1 MRASAPTADSASNNA
16 HKLTAESDPNS
27 YLNYYKRATAYLSQG
42 KQSAALDDFNSIIA
56 MNPQFAQAYFQKAKV
71 LAKEGDLDDAAKAM
85 KQFSKLKPSDEAGSK
100 LSSDISGAKSA
111 LKAAENAAKKKNW
124 DDCVAE
130 ATKAI
135 HVSPNSKHVRELRV
149 RCETERGDAQAV
161 FADMTRLAALDPTNL
176 DAHVKLAQLAYY
188 LIDPTSALNELKKCL
203 HSDPDNKAC
212 KKLHRA
218 WRAGAKQLQQAHNFV
233 NGGKPRKAINLLRG
247 TQDEPGLIPSFEAA
261 LDEAVR
267 DGLVAPQFSAKEKSA
282 PRRELLALGCR
293 ATVDAQDFGS
303 RAGKQW
309 CEALLQLEPEN
320 ESALVFEGERLL
332 KAEDWEGA
340 VRALQKAFERNRSQ
354 AILQKLQKAERLL
367 KVSKQKDYYKVLD
380 VPRDADERTIKKA
393 FRKKAKE
400 NHPDKNGGSEKEMQA
415 INEAYEVLSDP
426 ELRARYD
433 NGDDPNDPT
442 GGQGGNPFGH
452 HGGGGM
458 PFFFQQGGGF
468 PGGGFPGGGFP
479 GGGFPGGGGGGGG
492 GQKFHFQWGQ

>member
-1 MRASAPTADSASNNA
+1 MFGHEAASAGYRHP
-16 HKLTAESDPNS
+16 KLTPESDPTS

-42 KQSAALDDFNSIIA
+42 KQNAALDDFNAIIDL
-56 MNPQFAQAYFQKAKV
+56 NPSFAQAYFQKAKV
-71 LAKEGDLDDAAKAM
+71 LAKEGDFDDAASAM
-85 KQFSKLKPSDEAGSK
+85 KKFSKLKPGDTAGSK
-100 LSSDISGAKSA
+100 LSSDISSAKAA
-111 LKAAENAAKKKNW
+111 LKAAEAAAKKKKW
-124 DDCVAE
+124 DECVE
-130 ATKAI
+130 QATRAV
-135 HVSPNSKHVRELRV
+135 HVAPNSKAVRELRV

-161 FADMTRLAALDPTNL
+161 FADMTRLTSLSPSDTE
-176 DAHVKLAQLAYY
+176 AHVRLAQLAYY
-188 LIDPTSALNELKKCL
+188 LIDGTSALNELKKCL

-212 KKLHRA
+212 KKLHRT
-218 WRAGAKQLQQAHNFV
+218 WRAQGKALQQAHNFV

-247 TQDEPGLIPSFEAA
+247 TADEPGLIPAFEAA
-261 LDEAVR
+261 LDEAVKT
-267 DGLVAPQFSAKEKSA
+267 GVIAPQFQAREKSA
-282 PRRELLALGCR
+282 PRRELLSLGCR

-303 RAGKQW
+303 RAGKAW
-309 CEALLQLEPEN
+309 CEALLQLEPDN

-340 VRALQKAFERNRSQ
+340 VRALQRAFEKNRNQ

-400 NHPDKNGGSEKEMQA
+400 NHPDKKGGSEKDMQA

-492 GQKFHFQWGQ
+492 GGQKFHFQWGH